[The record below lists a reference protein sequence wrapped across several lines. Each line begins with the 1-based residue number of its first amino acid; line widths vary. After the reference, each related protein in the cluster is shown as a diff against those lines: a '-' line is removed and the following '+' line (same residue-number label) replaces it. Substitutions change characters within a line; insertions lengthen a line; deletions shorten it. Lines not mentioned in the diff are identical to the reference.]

1 MQSSKFEKIRRLNS
15 QRRLLKELTIIDCR
29 FFNCIITDVDI
40 DYQELVTMSKMHII
54 SNKIA
59 SGSRVGNI
67 DELLLSFEIL
77 IKKYIEKYGNSIFRV
92 IIPFNDYYFETSM
105 QLSVLV
111 DNYNKIV
118 DTFFKIDNN
127 TSEEILI
134 CKKNIQAGLCLFRE
148 EHRYYIS
155 IW

>member
-1 MQSSKFEKIRRLNS
+1 MY
-15 QRRLLKELTIIDCR
+15 II
-29 FFNCIITDVDI
+29 NNEV
-40 DYQELVTMSKMHII
+40 
-54 SNKIA
+54 A

-67 DELLLSFEIL
+67 DKLLLSFEIL

-92 IIPFNDYYFETSM
+92 IIPFNDYYFEASI

-111 DNYNKIV
+111 ENYNKIV

-134 CKKNIQAGLCLFRE
+134 YKENRQAGLCLFRE

>member
-15 QRRLLKELTIIDCR
+15 QRRLLKELTVIDCR
-29 FFNCIITDVDI
+29 FSNCNITDVDV
-40 DYQELVTMSKMHII
+40 DYQELVIESKMHVI

-67 DELLLSFEIL
+67 DELLLSFGIL
-77 IKKYIEKYGNSIFRV
+77 IKKYIEKYGNSIFKV

-134 CKKNIQAGLCLFRE
+134 YKENRQAGLCLFRE
-148 EHRYYIS
+148 EYRYYIS

>member
-1 MQSSKFEKIRRLNS
+1 MQSSKFEKLRRVNS
-15 QRRLLKELTIIDCR
+15 QKMLLEKLTIIDCR
-29 FFNCIITDVDI
+29 FSNCIITDADV
-40 DYQELVTMSKMHII
+40 DYQELVTISKMHVI
-54 SNKIA
+54 SIEVA
-59 SGSRVGNI
+59 SGSRVSNI
-67 DELLLSFEIL
+67 DELLLSFEVL
-77 IKKYIEKYGNSIFRV
+77 MKKYIEKYGNSIFRV

-105 QLSVLV
+105 ELSVLAN
-111 DNYNKIV
+111 NYTKFV

-134 CKKNIQAGLCLFRE
+134 YKENKQAGLCLFRE

>member
-1 MQSSKFEKIRRLNS
+1 MQSLKFEKIRRLNS
-15 QRRLLKELTIIDCR
+15 QRRLLEKLTIIDCR
-29 FFNCIITDVDI
+29 FTNCIITDVNV
-40 DYQELVTMSKMHII
+40 DYQELVTTSKMHVI
-54 SNKIA
+54 SNKVA

-77 IKKYIEKYGNSIFRV
+77 MKKYIEKYGNSIFRV
-92 IIPFNDYYFETSM
+92 IIPFNDYYFETSI

-118 DTFFKIDNN
+118 DTFFKIDNH

-134 CKKNIQAGLCLFRE
+134 YKENRQAGLCLFRE
-148 EHRYYIS
+148 EHRYYVS

>member
-29 FFNCIITDVDI
+29 FFNCIITDVDV

-134 CKKNIQAGLCLFRE
+134 CKKNIQSGLCLFRE